1 MLRAI
6 AACLLLL
13 TTWAEITAFA
23 QGSESRTVVDDL
35 MPAIW
40 ERLQQGKGKEVV
52 AHSRH
57 LLHEDLDNAL
67 ALATLI
73 DAHAWASDETPLELG
88 ERGLRSVGTLRHPR
102 GMSEED
108 FLTMMKRVRLILNA
122 AVGKAYMEKND
133 PVAARRYLKEAV
145 ALAPG
150 DAQSAYLA
158 ARAYLEGAKPDS
170 QIGYWLLARSVVLT
184 QGTPA
189 GDRIAKYAW
198 QQFWGAGGS
207 EQGWRDY
214 LAVAA
219 AGAPKVRN
227 EQSTE
232 IAQAKPL
239 APDMAK
245 AQPSGD
251 TASAALAVQ
260 TGATPTAKA
269 AAPTTPSTPAAT
281 TMGANASSSRPSST
295 ATSTSTQ
302 PGTPRPA
309 TIASTRSIRDQQSLP
324 QSESSQPPELPTLAE
339 NTAPRFPSPHVP
351 RPKLSHEAPISLGVL
366 IEASIASRENRVNV
380 VYALSDLLH
389 NLRENDEA
397 FIVAYGRNV
406 GIEQD
411 LTWNY
416 DLLEKA
422 MESIDARPGAA
433 LLDAVAF
440 STGHLARVAQNPNRV
455 LLVISDGTNEVGK
468 DNPLEHQAE
477 IRASGARI
485 YCIGIGVP
493 GNGERNRLQEIAE
506 MGGGQATFVDD
517 PRGFRNAARTI
528 AANLGIDFP
537 Q

>member
-40 ERLQQGKGKEVV
+40 ERLQQGRSKEVV

-67 ALATLI
+67 ALATLV

-88 ERGLRSVGTLRHPR
+88 ERGLRSAGTLRLPR

-108 FLTMMKRVRLILNA
+108 YLTMMKRVRLILNA

-245 AQPSGD
+245 AQPSGN

-260 TGATPTAKA
+260 TGATPTGKA
-269 AAPTTPSTPAAT
+269 AAPTTPSTPAT
-281 TMGANASSSRPSST
+281 LGASASSSRPSST

-302 PGTPRPA
+302 PSTPRPA
-309 TIASTRSIRDQQSLP
+309 TIASNRSSRDQQSLP
-324 QSESSQPPELPTLAE
+324 QSESSQPPERPTLAE
-339 NTAPRFPSPHVP
+339 STAPRFPSPNVS
-351 RPKLSHEAPISLGVL
+351 RPKLSREAPISLGVL
-366 IEASIASRENRVNV
+366 IEASIASRENRAKV